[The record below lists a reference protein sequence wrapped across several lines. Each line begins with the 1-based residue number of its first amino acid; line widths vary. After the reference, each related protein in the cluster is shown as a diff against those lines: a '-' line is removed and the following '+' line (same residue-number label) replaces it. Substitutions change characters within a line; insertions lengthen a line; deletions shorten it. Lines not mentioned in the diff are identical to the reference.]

1 MTNYFTPPK
10 RNLCYFMRI
19 YSPRKSHHG
28 TPCMKGTAS
37 LKIGVSHTATPG
49 LSHTGTLGLSHTA

>member
-1 MTNYFTPPK
+1 
-10 RNLCYFMRI
+10 MRI

-49 LSHTGTLGLSHTA
+49 LSHTGTLGLSHTGTLGLSHTA